1 MKTGHGRAE
10 KLGGGRAGTRSD
22 SESGHV
28 QSLIA
33 AVCRLHQP
41 TMDDIF
47 ELPSADVPEPDDG
60 NSSADEE
67 EGGLDWTKLPWVF
80 LLFSHPMPFESR
92 ARLIGSGPPS
102 PARSFQ
108 NVEKKSISLFLG
120 RAFKNT
126 TSKELV
132 LRCSIP

>member
-1 MKTGHGRAE
+1 MDGQKNLGAAE
-10 KLGGGRAGTRSD
+10 SGLARD
-22 SESGHV
+22 SESGNV

-80 LLFSHPMPFESR
+80 LLFSHPMPFETR
-92 ARLIGSGPPS
+92 ARLIGSDPPS
-102 PARSFQ
+102 PAQLFQ
-108 NVEKKSISLFLG
+108 NVEKKSISLFQG

-126 TSKELV
+126 TSKGLV